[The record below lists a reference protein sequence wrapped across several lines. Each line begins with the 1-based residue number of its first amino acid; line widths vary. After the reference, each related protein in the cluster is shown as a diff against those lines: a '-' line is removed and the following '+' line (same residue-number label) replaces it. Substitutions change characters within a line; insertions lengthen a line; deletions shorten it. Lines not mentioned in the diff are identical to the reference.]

1 MRKDERGAS
10 TRPDARM
17 TCEGD
22 TSKVEVRT
30 LPVRGLAVTER
41 PQRNLISKPTCL
53 YRDLQG
59 ARPLRLQRAHFTK
72 PFRFGSAPHNRII
85 DMNELLELKHRIDN
99 CTDDLQSF
107 ELRKIYDKLIIDL
120 WQSEKLLCQKCSLWL
135 SSPVT
140 EGAEC
145 ARTDII

>member
-22 TSKVEVRT
+22 MSKVEVRT

-53 YRDLQG
+53 YRTCKGFD
-59 ARPLRLQRAHFTK
+59 PLDSQRAHFTK
-72 PFRFGSAPHNRII
+72 PFRFGSAPII
-85 DMNELLELKHRIDN
+85 GL
-99 CTDDLQSF
+99 
-107 ELRKIYDKLIIDL
+107 
-120 WQSEKLLCQKCSLWL
+120 
-135 SSPVT
+135 
-140 EGAEC
+140 
-145 ARTDII
+145 

>member
-53 YRDLQG
+53 YRTCKGFD
-59 ARPLRLQRAHFTK
+59 PLDPKGRTLPLDFIQR
-72 PFRFGSAPHNRII
+72 
-85 DMNELLELKHRIDN
+85 
-99 CTDDLQSF
+99 Q
-107 ELRKIYDKLIIDL
+107 
-120 WQSEKLLCQKCSLWL
+120 CS
-135 SSPVT
+135 PK
-140 EGAEC
+140 
-145 ARTDII
+145 

>member
-53 YRDLQG
+53 YRTCKGFD
-59 ARPLRLQRAHFTK
+59 PLDPKGRTYA
-72 PFRFGSAPHNRII
+72 N
-85 DMNELLELKHRIDN
+85 
-99 CTDDLQSF
+99 
-107 ELRKIYDKLIIDL
+107 
-120 WQSEKLLCQKCSLWL
+120 
-135 SSPVT
+135 SSSSPVLPPVT

-145 ARTDII
+145 ARTDAIEFQNPLSLITSSHLLQIGSF

>member
-22 TSKVEVRT
+22 MSKVEVRT

-53 YRDLQG
+53 YRTCKG
-59 ARPLRLQRAHFTK
+59 VRPLRPQRAHFTK

-120 WQSEKLLCQKCSLWL
+120 WQSEKITL
-135 SSPVT
+135 SEMQSMALPLQ
-140 EGAEC
+140 
-145 ARTDII
+145 

>member
-1 MRKDERGAS
+1 
-10 TRPDARM
+10 
-17 TCEGD
+17 
-22 TSKVEVRT
+22 
-30 LPVRGLAVTER
+30 
-41 PQRNLISKPTCL
+41 
-53 YRDLQG
+53 
-59 ARPLRLQRAHFTK
+59 
-72 PFRFGSAPHNRII
+72 
-85 DMNELLELKHRIDN
+85 MNELLELKHRIDN

-120 WQSEKLLCQKCSLWL
+120 WQSEKITLSEMQSMA

>member
-53 YRDLQG
+53 YRTCKGFD
-59 ARPLRLQRAHFTK
+59 PLDPKGRTL
-72 PFRFGSAPHNRII
+72 PNLSGSAVLPPNRII

-120 WQSEKLLCQKCSLWL
+120 WQSEKITL
-135 SSPVT
+135 SEMQSMALPLQ
-140 EGAEC
+140 
-145 ARTDII
+145 

>member
-22 TSKVEVRT
+22 MSKVEVRT
-30 LPVRGLAVTER
+30 LPVRGRAVTER
-41 PQRNLISKPTCL
+41 PQRNLISKPTCI
-53 YRDLQG
+53 YRL
-59 ARPLRLQRAHFTK
+59 ARGSTLRPQRAHFTK

-107 ELRKIYDKLIIDL
+107 ELRKIYDKLIVDL
-120 WQSEKLLCQKCSLWL
+120 WQSEKITLSEMQSMALL
-135 SSPVT
+135 SSSRGRGVRPN
-140 EGAEC
+140 
-145 ARTDII
+145 

>member
-1 MRKDERGAS
+1 MRKDERGVS

-53 YRDLQG
+53 YRTCKGFD
-59 ARPLRLQRAHFTK
+59 PLDPKGRTL
-72 PFRFGSAPHNRII
+72 PNLSGSAVLPII
-85 DMNELLELKHRIDN
+85 GL
-99 CTDDLQSF
+99 
-107 ELRKIYDKLIIDL
+107 LRKSFNEYRK
-120 WQSEKLLCQKCSLWL
+120 SL
-135 SSPVT
+135 
-140 EGAEC
+140 
-145 ARTDII
+145 

>member
-41 PQRNLISKPTCL
+41 PQRNLSKPTCL
-53 YRDLQG
+53 YRTCRGSGFD
-59 ARPLRLQRAHFTK
+59 PQRAHFTK

-120 WQSEKLLCQKCSLWL
+120 WQSEKITL
-135 SSPVT
+135 SEMQSMALPLQ
-140 EGAEC
+140 
-145 ARTDII
+145 